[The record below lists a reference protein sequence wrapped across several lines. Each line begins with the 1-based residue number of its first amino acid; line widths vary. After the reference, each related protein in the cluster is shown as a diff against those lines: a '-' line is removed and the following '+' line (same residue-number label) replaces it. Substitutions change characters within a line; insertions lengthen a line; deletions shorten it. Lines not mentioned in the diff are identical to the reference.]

1 MSQLKII
8 QNVPIFR
15 LWAVSLFSVVRRA
28 KRETSKWPRA
38 WLMARDDD
46 GSRPYF
52 ARLAASP
59 LARACTPLT
68 EFEEKERLLTV
79 WFIFFFFFLF
89 LLYLMFILGRID
101 GSHFLVY
108 IKNDPTLPLN
118 SQKTGP
124 MAVGGRGGG
133 RHATPSGR
141 PTWHFVF
148 CDPQNEKAHFLIGLF
163 SHRHPNNNQLHWTT
177 GNLSFER
184 EEIWN
189 FSLTCI
195 LPFCNQCRMVLHER
209 PVSSNVIIIFLCIFT
224 HNSHFLAKI
233 TKFSIWGNTI

>member
-1 MSQLKII
+1 MSSLSFFCSPSSKTRDKQMATRVTDGARWWWQPPL
-8 QNVPIFR
+8 FR
-15 LWAVSLFSVVRRA
+15 ASRGFTTRARVHSPYWIWRKRKTAHSLIYLF
-28 KRETSKWPRA
+28 
-38 WLMARDDD
+38 L
-46 GSRPYF
+46 
-52 ARLAASP
+52 
-59 LARACTPLT
+59 
-68 EFEEKERLLTV
+68 
-79 WFIFFFFFLF
+79 FFWF

-124 MAVGGRGGG
+124 VAVGGRGGG

-148 CDPQNEKAHFLIGLF
+148 CDPQNNKAHFLIGLF
-163 SHRHPNNNQLHWTT
+163 SHRHHNNNQLHWTT
-177 GNLSFER
+177 ENLSFER

-195 LPFCNQCRMVLHER
+195 LSFCNQCHMVLHER

-233 TKFSIWGNTI
+233 TKFSI

>member
-1 MSQLKII
+1 MAAALVSR
-8 QNVPIFR
+8 VSR
-15 LWAVSLFSVVRRA
+15 LHH
-28 KRETSKWPRA
+28 
-38 WLMARDDD
+38 
-46 GSRPYF
+46 SR
-52 ARLAASP
+52 
-59 LARACTPLT
+59 ARALPLLNLKKKKDCSQSNLS
-68 EFEEKERLLTV
+68 FP
-79 WFIFFFFFLF
+79 FFFWF

-124 MAVGGRGGG
+124 VAVGGRGGG

-148 CDPQNEKAHFLIGLF
+148 CDPQNNKAHFLIGLF

-177 GNLSFER
+177 ENLSFER

-195 LPFCNQCRMVLHER
+195 LSFSNQCHMVLHER

-233 TKFSIWGNTI
+233 TKFSI